1 MVPDWRAGGVSSE
14 LTERGFE
21 RDSRVTSG
29 AKGGGGGVYLVA
41 KTIEQALQS

>member
-29 AKGGGGGVYLVA
+29 AKGGGGGGLFSG
-41 KTIEQALQS
+41 EDH